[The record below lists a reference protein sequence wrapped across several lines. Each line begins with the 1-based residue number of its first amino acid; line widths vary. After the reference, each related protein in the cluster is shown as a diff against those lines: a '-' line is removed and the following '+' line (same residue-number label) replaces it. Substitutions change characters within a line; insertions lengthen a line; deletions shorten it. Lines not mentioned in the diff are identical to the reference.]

1 MDFHRKKT
9 HKTWCQCWTSMEG
22 CRSRRPRSRNSPTS
36 TSDHVK
42 YIVTRKNIKWNITW
56 NTPTEY
62 IYRFYNNSG
71 VINMCTIISI
81 LWFSMIYPSIFLL
94 TAPFARSCIE
104 PHIVASN
111 YLSYEKHLHPIRF
124 FWVVLRYPS
133 VLYDTRNPRSQ
144 NLLCS
149 PIKSSLFF

>member
-1 MDFHRKKT
+1 
-9 HKTWCQCWTSMEG
+9 MEG

-42 YIVTRKNIKWNITW
+42 YIVTRNKPQVKYHMKHPYGIYIYINKYLYIYIYK
-56 NTPTEY
+56 Y

-94 TAPFARSCIE
+94 TALFARSCIE

-133 VLYDTRNPRSQ
+133 VLYDTRNLRLQ